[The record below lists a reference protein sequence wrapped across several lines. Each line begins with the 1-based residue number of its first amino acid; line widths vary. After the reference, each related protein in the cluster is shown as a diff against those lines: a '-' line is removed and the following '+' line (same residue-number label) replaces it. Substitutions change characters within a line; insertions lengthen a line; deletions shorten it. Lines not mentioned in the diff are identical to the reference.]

1 MESLL
6 PLLLLW
12 AGFLL
17 VLWWVRNGL
26 DGVEAS
32 LLEARSH
39 QPAIGATSACQGRFD
54 KPDMVAEVIGQYMD
68 TPIYRRI
75 VKAGVDYEF
84 DHIDPPGGS
93 ISRRPNERYLT
104 PGIVYARTD

>member
-6 PLLLLW
+6 PLLLW

-39 QPAIGATSACQGRFD
+39 QPAKGATSADQGRFD
-54 KPDMVAEVIGQYMD
+54 KADMVDEVIGQYMD
-68 TPIYRRI
+68 TPVYRRI
-75 VKAGVDYEF
+75 VIAGIDYEF
-84 DHIDPPGGS
+84 DHIDPAGCA
-93 ISRRPNERYLT
+93 ISHRPKERYLT
-104 PGIVYARTD
+104 PGIVYAAH

>member
-32 LLEARSH
+32 LLEAKSR
-39 QPAIGATSACQGRFD
+39 QPAKGATSAYQGRFD
-54 KPDMVAEVIGQYMD
+54 KADMVAEVIGQYMR

-75 VKAGVDYEF
+75 VIAGVDYEF
-84 DHIDPPGGS
+84 DHIDPPGGA
-93 ISRRPNERYLT
+93 ISRRPKERYLT
-104 PGIVYARTD
+104 PGIVYAAH

>member
-32 LLEARSH
+32 LLEAKSH
-39 QPAIGATSACQGRFD
+39 QPAEGVTSAYQGRFD
-54 KPDMVAEVIGQYMD
+54 KADMVAEVIGQYMG

-75 VKAGVDYEF
+75 VIAGVVYEF
-84 DHIDPPGGS
+84 DHFELRGGA

>member
-17 VLWWVRNGL
+17 VLWWVRHGL

-32 LLEARSH
+32 LLKTTSH
-39 QPAIGATSACQGRFD
+39 QPAQRATSSYQGRFD
-54 KPDMVAEVIGQYMD
+54 KADMVAEVIGQYMD

-75 VKAGVDYEF
+75 VIAGVDYEF
-84 DHIDPPGGS
+84 DHIDPPGGA
-93 ISRRPNERYLT
+93 ISRRPKERYLT
-104 PGIVYARTD
+104 PGIVYAAH